1 VTRPSL
7 TPVVCAA
14 LALACAGGCGGGAA
28 GPTVAA
34 TLTAQ
39 EEAQA
44 AACRDAVSAWVDA
57 VDEMTEILARV
68 EDQFSMARALARLE
82 ERSGH
87 FEAVAVR
94 LQSFRSLSKAVR
106 DRAEEGL
113 QPRIEEAIRR
123 KQAEVRRLQ
132 NLPIGQEFLA
142 AVAKL
147 KNAKGSLN
155 PGSLR

>member
-1 VTRPSL
+1 MTLPSRTSVL
-7 TPVVCAA
+7 CAA
-14 LALACAGGCGGGAA
+14 VALGCAAGCGADRAA
-28 GPTVAA
+28 PTVAA
-34 TLTAQ
+34 PLTA
-39 EEAQA
+39 EEEVQA
-44 AACRDAVSAWVDA
+44 AACRDAVRAWVDG

-87 FEAVAVR
+87 FEAIAVR

-106 DRAEEGL
+106 DRAEDGL

-123 KQAEVRRLQ
+123 KQAEVGRLQ
-132 NLPIGQEFLA
+132 NMPIGQEFLE

-147 KNAKGSLN
+147 KNAKGPLS